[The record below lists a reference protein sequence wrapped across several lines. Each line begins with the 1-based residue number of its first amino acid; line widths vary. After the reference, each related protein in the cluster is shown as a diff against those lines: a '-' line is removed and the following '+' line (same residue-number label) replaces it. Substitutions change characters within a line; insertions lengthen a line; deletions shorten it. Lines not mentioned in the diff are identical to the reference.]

1 MKEGED
7 VGSRWLGDL
16 LTFVWK
22 DLGEPEAVGCLH
34 IRELGGETEGGNL
47 RCKPPFELGP
57 M

>member
-34 IRELGGETEGGNL
+34 IRELVGETDGGNL